1 MMSLLVRI
9 QILVIATCV
18 TCAVALAQGG
28 NQNSTLAGKYEGTA
42 KAPDGEVHL
51 TLELLDAGGKISGQI
66 TSPHGVYKIV
76 KSQMAAGVLT
86 LDAEGTNSKG
96 KLTLRQKADVLS
108 GDFTAD
114 GKTGPVEFKR
124 AAADEI
130 SGDWDGVA
138 DAQGQAFPFTLSL
151 KMDGEKVT
159 GSSTSQLGTSNISNG
174 VWKDGKLALTLE
186 SGSGNITLVATMVD
200 GKLSGDYDF
209 AGQSSG
215 KWVAEKKKP

>member
-1 MMSLLVRI
+1 MTSLLVRI
-9 QILVIATCV
+9 QMLIIAAGV
-18 TCAVALAQGG
+18 TCAVAFAQGG
-28 NQNSTLAGKYEGTA
+28 TQNSSLAGKYEGTA

-51 TLELLDAGGKISGQI
+51 TLELADDGGKISGQL
-66 TSPHGVYKIV
+66 TSPHSVYKIV
-76 KSQMAAGVLT
+76 KGQMAEGVLT
-86 LDAEGTNSKG
+86 LEAEGTNSKG

-130 SGDWDGVA
+130 SGEWEGVA
-138 DAQGQAFPFTLSL
+138 DAQGQAFPFSLSL
-151 KMDGEKVT
+151 KLDGEKVT
-159 GSSTSQLGTSNISNG
+159 GSSTSQLGTSNISSG
-174 VWKDGKLALTLE
+174 VWKDGKLAIMLD
-186 SGSGNITLVATMVD
+186 SGSGQIALVATMVE

-215 KWVAEKKKP
+215 KWVAQKKKP

>member
-1 MMSLLVRI
+1 M
-9 QILVIATCV
+9 LVIAACV

-51 TLELLDAGGKISGQI
+51 TLELLDEGGKISGQI

-76 KSQMAAGVLT
+76 KGQMAAGVLT
-86 LDAEGTNSKG
+86 LDAEGANSKG

-124 AAADEI
+124 AAADVI
-130 SGDWDGVA
+130 SGEWDGVA
-138 DAQGQAFPFTLSL
+138 DAQGQAFPFTMSL
-151 KMDGEKVT
+151 KLDGEKVT

-186 SGSGNITLVATMVD
+186 SGNGNITLVATIVD

-209 AGQSSG
+209 AGQGSG

>member
-1 MMSLLVRI
+1 MTSLLVRVQMLI
-9 QILVIATCV
+9 IAAGV
-18 TCAVALAQGG
+18 TCTVALAQG
-28 NQNSTLAGKYEGTA
+28 NQNASVAGKYEGTA

-51 TLELLDAGGKISGQI
+51 TLELAEADGKISGQI

-76 KSQMAAGVLT
+76 KSQREAGVLT

-130 SGDWDGVA
+130 SGEWEGVA

-151 KMDGEKVT
+151 KLDGEKVT
-159 GSSTSQLGTSNISNG
+159 GTSSSQLGTSNISNG
-174 VWKDGKLALTLE
+174 VWKEGKLAIMLE
-186 SGSGNITLVATMVD
+186 TGNGQISMVAMMVE

-209 AGQSSG
+209 GGQASG
-215 KWVAEKKKP
+215 KWVAQKKKP

>member
-1 MMSLLVRI
+1 MTSLLVRI
-9 QILVIATCV
+9 QMMIIATAV
-18 TCAVALAQGG
+18 ACAVALAQG
-28 NQNSTLAGKYEGTA
+28 NQNASVAGKYEGTA
-42 KAPDGEVHL
+42 KAPDGEIHL
-51 TLELLDAGGKISGQI
+51 TLELAENSGKISGQI
-66 TSPHGVYKIV
+66 ISPHGVYKIV
-76 KSQMAAGVLT
+76 KGQMEAGVLT

-151 KMDGEKVT
+151 KLDGEKVT
-159 GSSTSQLGTSNISNG
+159 GTSSSQLGTSNISNG
-174 VWKDGKLALTLE
+174 VWKDGKLAIMLE
-186 SGSGNITLVATMVD
+186 SGNGQISMVATMVE

-209 AGQSSG
+209 GGQASG
-215 KWVAEKKKP
+215 KWVAQKKKP

>member
-42 KAPDGEVHL
+42 KAPDGVAHL
-51 TLELLDAGGKISGQI
+51 TLELLDEGGKISGQI

-76 KSQMAAGVLT
+76 KGQMAAGVLT

-151 KMDGEKVT
+151 KLDGEKVT

-186 SGSGNITLVATMVD
+186 SGSGNITLVATIVD

-209 AGQSSG
+209 AGQGSG